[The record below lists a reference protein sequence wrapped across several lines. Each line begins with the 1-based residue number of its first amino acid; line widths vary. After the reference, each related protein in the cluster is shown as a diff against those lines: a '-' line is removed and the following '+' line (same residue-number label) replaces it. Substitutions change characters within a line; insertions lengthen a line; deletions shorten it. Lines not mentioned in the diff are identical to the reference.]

1 MINNLKMFSCGFI
14 LESLAETS
22 EVPQETQ
29 GVLIILTAVVVEKK
43 KKKMKEAEEGVNV
56 SLGVLVAG
64 CCCYFLF

>member
-1 MINNLKMFSCGFI
+1 MFSCGFI

-56 SLGVLVAG
+56 SLGVYCLG
-64 CCCYFLF
+64 GWLLLLFLIP